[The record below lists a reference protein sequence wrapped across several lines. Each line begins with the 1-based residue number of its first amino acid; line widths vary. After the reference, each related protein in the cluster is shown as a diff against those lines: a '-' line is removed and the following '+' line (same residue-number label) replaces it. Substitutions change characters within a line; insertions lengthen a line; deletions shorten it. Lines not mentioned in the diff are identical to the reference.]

1 MTLAPHAFARAAAA
15 TALALVLTL
24 ALVLALVL
32 TLALAGSGPAR
43 AQTVLT
49 IYSATDTSAV
59 TELIARFEANHPAVR
74 INYVEYNTS
83 ELYEAIASESHA
95 VDVVISSAM
104 DLQAKLVNSG
114 DAYAFQPP
122 NVEALPE
129 WAQWRGELYGFTWEP
144 VVMVYNK
151 KAFADRPLPHTRSEL
166 AGMIRDDPDF
176 FRGRVG
182 TYDIHLSGVGY
193 LFATQDAQ
201 RGYQFSRVAES
212 FGRARARTFCCT
224 RDVLDRVASG
234 ELVYGYN
241 MIGSYTLGV
250 ARKDERI
257 GYYLLDDYTLVMSRT
272 AFIPENAP
280 NKRAAVSFV
289 NFLLSPQGQAAI
301 ATSPEMI
308 PLLPEATVASGHSG
322 VPGTEGRSLLPIRL
336 GTGLLTYLDRLKKEA
351 FLADWSAAMQVDSAS
366 Q

>member
-1 MTLAPHAFARAAAA
+1 MTLATHAFARAAALGTA
-15 TALALVLTL
+15 ALALAL
-24 ALVLALVL
+24 AL
-32 TLALAGSGPAR
+32 TLALAGAGPAR

-49 IYSATDTSAV
+49 IYSATDTSAM
-59 TELIARFEANHPAVR
+59 TEVIARFEATHPAVKVD
-74 INYVEYNTS
+74 YVEYNTS
-83 ELYEAIASESHA
+83 ELYEAIASHSHL
-95 VDVVISSAM
+95 VDVVISSSM

-114 DAYAFQPP
+114 DAYAFRPP
-122 NVEALPE
+122 NADALPE
-129 WAQWRGELYGFTWEP
+129 WAHWRGELYGFTWEP

-151 KAFADRPLPHTRSEL
+151 AAFADRSLPHTRSEL

-182 TYDIHLSGVGY
+182 TFDIHLSGVGY

-201 RGYQFSRVAES
+201 RGYQFSRLAES

-224 RDVLDRVASG
+224 RDVLERVASG

-272 AFIPENAP
+272 AFIPETAP

-289 NFLLSPQGQAAI
+289 NFLLSPEGQAAI
-301 ATSPEMI
+301 ATSPELI
-308 PLLPEATVASGHSG
+308 PLLPEANIASGHSA